1 LFFDDEMRR
10 KVRFV
15 YLRNSQFF
23 VDTRDTQD
31 MKKCSIKIYNMAS
44 EDGNDGGFLDFSNK

>member
-1 LFFDDEMRR
+1 MRR